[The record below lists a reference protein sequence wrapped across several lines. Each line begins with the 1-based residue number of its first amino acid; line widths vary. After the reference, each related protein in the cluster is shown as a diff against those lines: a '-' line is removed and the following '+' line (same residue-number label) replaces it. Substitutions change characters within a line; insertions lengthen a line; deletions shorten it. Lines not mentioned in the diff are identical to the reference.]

1 MATRFQKD
9 NLPKSFFLV
18 KFFFSQQICHRCFL
32 FSVSDLVSAVD
43 VFLSFLEAPN
53 TKNCSVLVDS
63 FSHFFLIQQ
72 ISIDDGA
79 LDLAVKLLDLDGLG
93 EVVLG
98 RVVPRRHRPLV
109 AGDQG
114 AIMRRRRQVVRTVVA
129 GPGFVRSV
137 VSGAGGPV
145 TSRCPRSLLHRR
157 RPFVRLV
164 VGGRVRPVVSR
175 PHRLPRART
184 ERVIVA
190 GTVREVEAGKL
201 GRVVPGRLDGSSLWA
216 RVMRARA

>member
-1 MATRFQKD
+1 M
-9 NLPKSFFLV
+9 
-18 KFFFSQQICHRCFL
+18 
-32 FSVSDLVSAVD
+32 
-43 VFLSFLEAPN
+43 
-53 TKNCSVLVDS
+53 
-63 FSHFFLIQQ
+63 
-72 ISIDDGA
+72 
-79 LDLAVKLLDLDGLG
+79 KLLDLDGLG

-98 RVVPRRHRPLV
+98 RVVPRRHGPVV

-114 AIMRRRRQVVRTVVA
+114 AIVRRRRRQVVRPVVA

-145 TSRCPRSLLHRR
+145 TSRCPRPLLHRR

-175 PHRLPRART
+175 SHRLPRART

-190 GTVREVEAGKL
+190 GTVREVEPGKL